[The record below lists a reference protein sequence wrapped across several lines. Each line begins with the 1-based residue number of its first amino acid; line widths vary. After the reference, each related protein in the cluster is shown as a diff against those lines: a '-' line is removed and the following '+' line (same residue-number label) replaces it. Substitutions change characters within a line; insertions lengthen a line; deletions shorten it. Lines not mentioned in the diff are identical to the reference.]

1 MENKNTT
8 SVIYQKVDQQGR
20 LEGYEKD
27 FATIKKELLDTLA
40 MGHNIIIGYTW
51 PDPDND
57 NRLAGHEIT
66 IVDAKTGKNGET
78 IFICQDSD
86 DDIAAPIEMPE
97 SFLLPSIHHAGLP
110 EEIAARDFE
119 YEDSWKFGVDEFAKV
134 QQNL

>member
-1 MENKNTT
+1 
-8 SVIYQKVDQQGR
+8 
-20 LEGYEKD
+20 
-27 FATIKKELLDTLA
+27 

-86 DDIAAPIEMPE
+86 DDVAAPIEMPE
-97 SFLLPSIHHAGLP
+97 SFYYQVFIIRTS
-110 EEIAARDFE
+110 RRNC
-119 YEDSWKFGVDEFAKV
+119 ST
-134 QQNL
+134 